1 MPPQFIAAAQ
11 DWLSNH
17 TVLAPENAEALAR
30 VAGTLVS
37 GIPPQRPVAIGVSG
51 PPGTGKSTLAAVC
64 AATLS
69 DSGASCMVLSL
80 DDYYLPMS
88 ARQALAAD
96 RHPLLVRRGAP
107 GTHDIALLAGHLAVL
122 REPRHG
128 PLALPRFDKSADNRA
143 PQGRLVEAGPA
154 PDFVFVEGWLVGVPA
169 QAEQELDAAVNWLE
183 SELDADRAWRSYTN
197 RRLNEYHRVLA
208 PLLDQLWHLD
218 APSWEQVVEWRWLQ
232 EQANA
237 QQWLASRAE
246 THEFLASYQRL
257 GLHMHRSCGQWADAV
272 VTLDHRHLP
281 SIGPVS

>member
-17 TVLAPENAEALAR
+17 TALAPENAEALAR
-30 VAGTLVS
+30 VAGMLVS
-37 GIPPQRPVAIGVSG
+37 GIPPQRPIAIGVSG
-51 PPGTGKSTLAAVC
+51 PPGTGKSTLTAAC
-64 AATLS
+64 AAALS
-69 DSGASCMVLSL
+69 DSGARCMVLSL
-80 DDYYLPMS
+80 DDYYLPRS

-96 RHPLLVRRGAP
+96 RHPLLARRGAP
-107 GTHDIALLAGHLAVL
+107 GTHDTALLARHLAAL

-128 PLALPRFDKSADNRA
+128 PLELPRFDKSADDRA
-143 PQGRLVEAGPA
+143 PQGPLLEAGPA
-154 PDFVFVEGWLVGVPA
+154 PEFVFVEGWLVGVPA
-169 QAEQELDAAVNWLE
+169 QAEQELDAAVNQLE
-183 SELDADRAWRSYTN
+183 SELDANRTWRRYTN
-197 RRLNEYHRVLA
+197 RRLFEYHQALA

-218 APSWEQVVEWRWLQ
+218 APSWEQVVEWRWQQ

-246 THEFLASYQRL
+246 TREFLASYQRL

-281 SIGPVS
+281 SIRPAS